1 MPAAGKGAPPGW
13 ARRLRR
19 LPGRLVRILR
29 RHLSRSGVIAYP
41 TESCFGLG
49 CDPRDRRAVRRIL
62 RLKGRPQ
69 SRGLILIAS
78 DFGQLRPYVAQLSPW
93 YLERLQQVWPGPVT
107 FLLPAGPRAP
117 RWVVGR
123 HRLIAVRVT
132 AHGGAA
138 ALCRSLGTALVS
150 TSANRA
156 GARPARTYADCWRR
170 FGGSVRVVKGC
181 VGRRRR
187 PSTIMDLETGRILR
201 S

>member
-1 MPAAGKGAPPGW
+1 MPGVPRRLSAPPRY
-13 ARRLRR
+13 AIRR
-19 LPGRLVRILR
+19 LPRNVTRSLR
-29 RHLSRSGVIAYP
+29 GHLSNSGVVAYP

-49 CDPRDRRAVRRIL
+49 CDPRDRRAVRHIL

-69 SRGLILIAS
+69 GKGLILIAS
-78 DFGQLRPYVAQLSPW
+78 SFSQLRPYVARLSSRHM
-93 YLERLQQVWPGPVT
+93 ERLQQAWPGPVT
-107 FLLPAGPRAP
+107 FLLPTGPRAP

-123 HRLIAVRVT
+123 HRTIAARVT
-132 AHGGAA
+132 AHPVAA

-156 GARPARTYADCWRR
+156 GARPARTYADCRRR
-170 FGGSVRVVKGC
+170 FGRVARVVEGR
-181 VGRRRR
+181 VGPRRR